1 MPRSIISAPFDSKDV
16 IMERFLMNVIL
27 AVLCREKGMSHDF
40 RMVRH
45 ASGSGRTD
53 FKVLALLEISS

>member
-1 MPRSIISAPFDSKDV
+1 
-16 IMERFLMNVIL
+16 MERFLMNVIL